1 MNDQQLLRYSRQ
13 IFLPQVDIEGQ
24 RKLLNSRVLVVGVGG
39 LGSPIA
45 LYLAGAGVGRLV
57 LVDPDQVEL
66 SNLQRQIMHDS
77 ETIGLPKV
85 ESARRRLLALNP
97 EVEVQAIAS
106 RLEGKDLEA
115 AVAQVDVV
123 VDGSDN
129 FATRFALNIA
139 CVHAGRP
146 LISGAAIRM
155 EGQVAVFDSRW
166 SDVACY
172 HCLFREDEETEE
184 TCSQTGVMA
193 PLLGIIGSVQ
203 AMEALKLLLGIG
215 EGLHNRLLLL
225 DVLKMHWRE
234 VRIRRDPKCP
244 ICTGFQDRLGEL
256 PSWRK

>member
-13 IFLPQVDIEGQ
+13 ILLPQVDIEGQ

-39 LGSPIA
+39 LGSPVA
-45 LYLAGAGVGRLV
+45 LYLAGAGVGCLT
-57 LVDPDQVEL
+57 LVDPDQVDL
-66 SNLQRQIMHDS
+66 SNLQRQILHDS
-77 ETIGLPKV
+77 EAIGLPKV

-115 AVAQVDVV
+115 AVARADVV
-123 VDGSDN
+123 IDGSDN
-129 FATRFALNIA
+129 FSTRFALNIA
-139 CVHAGRP
+139 CVRVGRP

-155 EGQVAVFDSRW
+155 EGQVAVFDSRRP
-166 SDVACY
+166 DGACY
-172 HCLFREDEETEE
+172 HCLFREGDEIEE

-193 PLLGIIGSVQ
+193 PLLGVIGSVQ

-215 EGLHNRLLLL
+215 KSLHDRLLLL
-225 DVLKMHWRE
+225 DALRMHWRE

-244 ICTGFQDRLGEL
+244 ICTDFQGRLREL
-256 PSWRK
+256 A